1 MNNQDNQT
9 FEYTYC
15 AKEREEIK
23 AIRQK
28 YAAQEQPEDKLAA
41 IRRLDAQVTKKATAV
56 SLVLGIL
63 GALIMGSGMSLTMT
77 DIGELLGLNATLAML
92 GGIGVGVAG
101 MVMAGVAYPVYNRIV
116 KTQREKIAPQILRL
130 SDELLQ

>member
-1 MNNQDNQT
+1 MNDQDNQT

-15 AKEREEIK
+15 AKEQEEIK

-28 YAAQEQPEDKLAA
+28 YAAQEQPEDKLAT
-41 IRRLDAQVTKKATAV
+41 IRRLDAQVTEKATVV

-63 GALIMGSGMSLTMT
+63 GALIMGSGMSLAMT

-92 GGIGVGVAG
+92 VGIGVGVVG
-101 MVMAGVAYPVYNRIV
+101 MVMAGMAYPAYNRIV
-116 KTQREKIAPQILRL
+116 KKQREKIAPEILRL
-130 SDELLQ
+130 TDELWK

>member
-41 IRRLDAQVTKKATAV
+41 IRRLDAQVTEKATAV

-92 GGIGVGVAG
+92 VGIGVGVAG

-116 KTQREKIAPQILRL
+116 KKQREKIAPEILRL
-130 SDELLQ
+130 TDELLQ

>member
-1 MNNQDNQT
+1 MNNQENQT

-28 YAAQEQPEDKLAA
+28 YAAQGQPEDKLAT
-41 IRRLDAQVTKKATAV
+41 IRRLDAQVTEKATVV

-63 GALIMGSGMSLTMT
+63 GALIMGSGMSLVMT
-77 DIGELLGLNATLAML
+77 DISEILGLNATLAML
-92 GGIGVGVAG
+92 VGIGVGVVG

-116 KTQREKIAPQILRL
+116 KKQREKIAPEILRL
-130 SDELLQ
+130 TDELLQ

>member
-41 IRRLDAQVTKKATAV
+41 IRRLDAQVTEKATV
-56 SLVLGIL
+56 ISLVLGIL

-77 DIGELLGLNATLAML
+77 DIGEFLGLNATLAML
-92 GGIGVGVAG
+92 VGIGVGVAG

-130 SDELLQ
+130 TDELLQ

>member
-41 IRRLDAQVTKKATAV
+41 IRRLDAQVTEKATV
-56 SLVLGIL
+56 ISLVLGIL

-92 GGIGVGVAG
+92 VGIAVGIVG

-130 SDELLQ
+130 TDELLQ

>member
-41 IRRLDAQVTKKATAV
+41 IRRLDAQVTEKATAV

-92 GGIGVGVAG
+92 VGIAVGIVG

-130 SDELLQ
+130 TDELLQ

>member
-41 IRRLDAQVTKKATAV
+41 IRRLDAQVTEKATV
-56 SLVLGIL
+56 ISLVLGIL

-92 GGIGVGVAG
+92 VGIGVGVAG

-130 SDELLQ
+130 ADELLQ

>member
-9 FEYTYC
+9 FEYTYS
-15 AKEREEIK
+15 AQ
-23 AIRQK
+23 RQ
-28 YAAQEQPEDKLAA
+28 QEVEPEDKLAA
-41 IRRLDAQVTKKATAV
+41 IRRLDAQVTEKATVV

-92 GGIGVGVAG
+92 VGIAVGIVG

-130 SDELLQ
+130 TDELLQ

>member
-92 GGIGVGVAG
+92 VGIGVGVAG
-101 MVMAGVAYPVYNRIV
+101 MVIAGVAYPVYNRIV

-130 SDELLQ
+130 TDELLQ

>member
-41 IRRLDAQVTKKATAV
+41 IRRLDAQVTEKATV
-56 SLVLGIL
+56 ISLVLGIL

-92 GGIGVGVAG
+92 VGIGVGVAG

-130 SDELLQ
+130 TDELLQ

>member
-41 IRRLDAQVTKKATAV
+41 IRRLDAQVTEKATAV

-92 GGIGVGVAG
+92 VGIAVGIVG

-116 KTQREKIAPQILRL
+116 KKQREKIAPQILRL

>member
-28 YAAQEQPEDKLAA
+28 YAPREQPEDKLAT
-41 IRRLDAQVTKKATAV
+41 IRRLDAQVTEKATVV

-63 GALIMGSGMSLTMT
+63 GALIMGSGMSLAMT

-92 GGIGVGVAG
+92 VGIAVGVAG
-101 MVMAGVAYPVYNRIV
+101 MVLAGMAYPVYNRIV
-116 KTQREKIAPQILRL
+116 KTQREKIAPEILRL
-130 SDELLQ
+130 TDELLK

>member
-1 MNNQDNQT
+1 MNNQENQT
-9 FEYTYC
+9 FAYTYC

-41 IRRLDAQVTKKATAV
+41 IRRLDAQVTEKATAV

-92 GGIGVGVAG
+92 VGIGVGVVG

-130 SDELLQ
+130 TDELLQ

>member
-28 YAAQEQPEDKLAA
+28 YAAQELPEDKLAA
-41 IRRLDAQVTKKATAV
+41 IRRLDAQVTEKATAV

-92 GGIGVGVAG
+92 VGIAVGVAG
-101 MVMAGVAYPVYNRIV
+101 MVMTGVAYPVYNRIV

-130 SDELLQ
+130 TDELLQ

>member
-92 GGIGVGVAG
+92 VGIGVGVAG

-130 SDELLQ
+130 TDELLQ

>member
-28 YAAQEQPEDKLAA
+28 YAAQEQPEDKLVAL
-41 IRRLDAQVTKKATAV
+41 RRLDAQVTEKATV
-56 SLVLGIL
+56 VYLVLGIL
-63 GALIMGSGMSLTMT
+63 GALIMGSGMSLAMT
-77 DIGELLGLNATLAML
+77 DIGELLGLNAAMAML
-92 GGIGVGVAG
+92 VGIGVGVVG
-101 MVMAGVAYPVYNRIV
+101 MVMAGMAYPAYNRMV
-116 KTQREKIAPQILRL
+116 KKQREKIAPEILRL
-130 SDELLQ
+130 TDELLQ

>member
-1 MNNQDNQT
+1 MNNQENQT
-9 FEYTYC
+9 FEYTYR

-28 YAAQEQPEDKLAA
+28 YATQEQPEDKLAT
-41 IRRLDAQVTKKATAV
+41 IRRLDAQVTEKATGV

-63 GALIMGSGMSLTMT
+63 GALIMGSGMSLAMT

-92 GGIGVGVAG
+92 VGICVGLVGMVVAG
-101 MVMAGVAYPVYNRIV
+101 MAYPVYNRIV
-116 KTQREKIAPQILRL
+116 KTQREKIAPEILRL
-130 SDELLQ
+130 TDELLQ

>member
-92 GGIGVGVAG
+92 VGIAVGIVG

-116 KTQREKIAPQILRL
+116 KTKREKIAPQILRL
-130 SDELLQ
+130 TDELLQ

>member
-41 IRRLDAQVTKKATAV
+41 IRRLDAQVTEKATAV

-92 GGIGVGVAG
+92 VGIAVGVAG

-130 SDELLQ
+130 TDELLQ

>member
-41 IRRLDAQVTKKATAV
+41 IRRLDAQVTEKATAV

-92 GGIGVGVAG
+92 VGIGVGVAG

-116 KTQREKIAPQILRL
+116 KKQREKIAPQILRL
-130 SDELLQ
+130 TDELLQ

>member
-41 IRRLDAQVTKKATAV
+41 IRRLDAQVTEKATAV

-92 GGIGVGVAG
+92 VGIGVGVAG

-130 SDELLQ
+130 TDELLQ

>member
-1 MNNQDNQT
+1 MNNQENQT

-41 IRRLDAQVTKKATAV
+41 IRRLDAQVTEKATVV

-63 GALIMGSGMSLTMT
+63 GALIMGSGMSLVMT

-92 GGIGVGVAG
+92 VGIGVGVVG

-116 KTQREKIAPQILRL
+116 KKQREKIAPEILRL
-130 SDELLQ
+130 TDELLQ

>member
-1 MNNQDNQT
+1 MNNQENQT

-23 AIRQK
+23 AIRHK

-41 IRRLDAQVTKKATAV
+41 IRRLDAQVTEKATVV

-63 GALIMGSGMSLTMT
+63 GALIMGSGMSLVMT

-92 GGIGVGVAG
+92 VGIGVGVVG

-116 KTQREKIAPQILRL
+116 KKQREKIAPEILRL
-130 SDELLQ
+130 TDELLQ

>member
-92 GGIGVGVAG
+92 VGIGVGVAG
-101 MVMAGVAYPVYNRIV
+101 MVLAGVAYPVYNRIV

-130 SDELLQ
+130 TDELLQ

>member
-41 IRRLDAQVTKKATAV
+41 IRRLDAKVTEKATAV

-63 GALIMGSGMSLTMT
+63 GALIMGSGMSLVMT
-77 DIGELLGLNATLAML
+77 DISELLGLNATLAML
-92 GGIGVGVAG
+92 VGIAVGVAG

-116 KTQREKIAPQILRL
+116 KKQREKIAPQILRL
-130 SDELLQ
+130 TDELLQ

>member
-1 MNNQDNQT
+1 MNNQENQT

-41 IRRLDAQVTKKATAV
+41 LRRLDAQVTEKATVV

-63 GALIMGSGMSLTMT
+63 GALIMGSGMSLAMT
-77 DIGELLGLNATLAML
+77 DIGEVFGLNATQAML
-92 GGIGVGVAG
+92 VGIGVGVVG
-101 MVMAGVAYPVYNRIV
+101 MVMAGMAYPAYNRMV
-116 KTQREKIAPQILRL
+116 KKQREKIAPEILRL
-130 SDELLQ
+130 TDELLQ

>member
-1 MNNQDNQT
+1 MNNQENQT

-28 YAAQEQPEDKLAA
+28 YAAQEQPEDKLTAL
-41 IRRLDAQVTKKATAV
+41 RRLDAQVTEKATVV

-63 GALIMGSGMSLTMT
+63 GALIMGSGMSLAMT
-77 DIGELLGLNATLAML
+77 DIGEVFGLNAAPAML
-92 GGIGVGVAG
+92 VGIGVGVVG
-101 MVMAGVAYPVYNRIV
+101 MVMAGMAYPAYNRMV
-116 KTQREKIAPQILRL
+116 KKQREKIAPEILRL
-130 SDELLQ
+130 TDELLQ

>member
-92 GGIGVGVAG
+92 VGIAVGVAG

-130 SDELLQ
+130 TDELLQ

>member
-41 IRRLDAQVTKKATAV
+41 IRRLDAQVTQKATAV

-92 GGIGVGVAG
+92 VGIAVGVAG

-130 SDELLQ
+130 TDELLQ

>member
-41 IRRLDAQVTKKATAV
+41 IRRLDAQVTEKATV
-56 SLVLGIL
+56 ISLVLGIL

-92 GGIGVGVAG
+92 VGIAVGVAG

-130 SDELLQ
+130 TDELLQ